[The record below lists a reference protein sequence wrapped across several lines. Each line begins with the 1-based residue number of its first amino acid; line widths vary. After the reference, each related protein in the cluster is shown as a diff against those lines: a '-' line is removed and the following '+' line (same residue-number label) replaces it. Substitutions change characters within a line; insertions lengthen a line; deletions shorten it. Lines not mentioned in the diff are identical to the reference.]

1 MGKRDRRV
9 DAYIARTAE
18 FGHPI
23 LKHLRTLV
31 HAAVPEV
38 EETIKWGFPHFE
50 FRGIL
55 CSMAAFK
62 QHCAFGF
69 WKASLMSDPKK
80 ILKGDV
86 AMGHLGR
93 ISRKANLPSDRIL
106 IAYLKEAARLNDT
119 GAKVERSPR
128 RKSPAVRTP
137 AWMLTALKKKANV
150 LTAFK
155 QLSPSH
161 KREYIEWIAEAK
173 TEETRTRRLTTALQ
187 WISEGKNRNW
197 KYERR

>member
-1 MGKRDRRV
+1 MKHHKQV
-9 DAYIARTAE
+9 DAYIAKSSE
-18 FGHPI
+18 FSRPI
-23 LKHLRTLV
+23 LEHLRALV

-38 EETIKWGFPHFE
+38 EEMIKWGFPHFDY
-50 FRGIL
+50 RGTL

-80 ILKGDV
+80 ILNGDA

-93 ISRKANLPSDRIL
+93 IGKKADLPSDRIL
-106 IAYLKEAARLNDT
+106 INYLKEAARLNDT
-119 GAKVERSPR
+119 GAKVERSS
-128 RKSPAVRTP
+128 RKKSTAIRTP
-137 AWMLTALKKKANV
+137 AWVLTAQKKRTNV
-150 LTAFK
+150 LAAFK

-173 TEETRTRRLTTALQ
+173 TEETRTRRLTTAIQ
-187 WISEGKNRNW
+187 WIAEGKSRNW